1 MTEPAFEAAEVEVS
15 VWRGVGIARD
25 AALKPTVPHSVTSPL
40 RGFGLTD
47 GNGLAA
53 TTVDVRWGDPR
64 LLLVSGGR
72 EVVER
77 VPESPLGLSPSSSDG
92 MMSRMARQAGAV
104 IEGGRVLE
112 QFARYRGGRPE
123 AALVGPTVQEGVPPR
138 DALERRGDGS
148 LVQAEHA
155 PEGVPRRS
163 SASVSRPMGH
173 ALRGGGAEVELGA
186 VGGGV
191 CSARW
196 LGHGT
201 LPWWRKREGRRRSE
215 GYPGAGVG
223 ARGTLGRREGASR
236 GGGVSGAP
244 RPALGAGAA
253 DRVRYGCKVDR
264 SREEFGF
271 GEILASHEDHV
282 GSGNE
287 GRAEHLELA
296 ERGGPGGPRRAS
308 GTGRAWRTGWSPRC
322 AGDRCAA
329 VEAPD
334 ERGRPP

>member
-1 MTEPAFEAAEVEVS
+1 
-15 VWRGVGIARD
+15 
-25 AALKPTVPHSVTSPL
+25 
-40 RGFGLTD
+40 
-47 GNGLAA
+47 
-53 TTVDVRWGDPR
+53 
-64 LLLVSGGR
+64 
-72 EVVER
+72 
-77 VPESPLGLSPSSSDG
+77 
-92 MMSRMARQAGAV
+92 
-104 IEGGRVLE
+104 
-112 QFARYRGGRPE
+112 
-123 AALVGPTVQEGVPPR
+123 
-138 DALERRGDGS
+138 
-148 LVQAEHA
+148 
-155 PEGVPRRS
+155 
-163 SASVSRPMGH
+163 MGH

-201 LPWWRKREGRRRSE
+201 LPWWRRREGRRRSE

-264 SREEFGF
+264 SREEFGS

-287 GRAEHLELA
+287 GRAEHLEPAEMSRMARQAGAVIEGGRVLEQFA
-296 ERGGPGGPRRAS
+296 RCRGGVQRLHLSAQPSKRVSPPATLSSREVTGASSKPNMRWRAYQAGAVRSSAGRWATLCAEEAPKSNWAPSGAASVARGGWATEHSRGGEGARGGAGARGTLERASERGVPWGAARVHHAEVASRARHARR
-308 GTGRAWRTGWSPRC
+308 
-322 AGDRCAA
+322 
-329 VEAPD
+329 
-334 ERGRPP
+334 